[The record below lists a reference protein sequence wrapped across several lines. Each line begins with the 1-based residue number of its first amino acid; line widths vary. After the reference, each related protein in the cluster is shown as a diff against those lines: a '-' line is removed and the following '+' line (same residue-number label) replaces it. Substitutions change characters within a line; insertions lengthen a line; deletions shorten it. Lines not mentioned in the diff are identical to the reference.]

1 MNLLRIKSLLAA
13 SGVLLSVLIVT
24 ATPFVSAANV
34 GNVAPYGNNS
44 TPTDGHVFYLRSD
57 SENGTQRKIELMVYI
72 PQALG
77 DSNWNNLRIT
87 LDPASQLYSQN
98 GNNFNVCQIQYDS
111 TARPNYVAVTTYE
124 PGNPS
129 NVRQYSIAHSGNATN
144 TPVCQQKSGDNTPG
158 SNGSNVMYASYQLP
172 PSKPALDPDTG
183 NRFYRVEMD
192 IEFTSI
198 VPKTAGGI
206 RIRATASNNS
216 IKIGQ
221 NGGGIRSFPLVGDW
235 DIRDEDETS
244 IRVPLGYCTGPTPQ
258 TVRLRFYDADN
269 GSAFPGDTVSFR
281 IWSITEKKYIDLG
294 VDPPNGSD
302 PGSNG
307 TVSDSDPDPS
317 VVAPRFT
324 PTIGGSQAK
333 LSYVNITLQ
342 KFYKYELRVQGV
354 DPQNTVDIGLPFES
368 IYGDTDICN
377 DCSNCPTPHED
388 VIVGS
393 SIYGGGEVEVGSTV
407 TFTQAATVI
416 SENFPTGKEQGW
428 NEMAVRRA
436 VNTQTPPNQA
446 NYDANQG
453 NEDAGASGQVQKL
466 RLCAGGNY
474 NPTCPN
480 YRCQNGSTSPNGST
494 GCGNYNWRCEWTSP
508 NGTVKVNNV
517 GWAPPTPGCRIFQ
530 YQCRDASGNWTNN
543 VFKDYNSNET
553 TAETNYCTNRF
564 NCPAPSGTPT
574 FYNPSYGPGVCDIY
588 YCAYAPGNLFYAG
601 GNNPDGN
608 CALRCDNGAGS
619 AAPYHSEGDERCY
632 KAAAFTVTCTWE
644 DGNFTS
650 GTVTDNVTIYCQ
662 NPPNLTKSQS
672 VPELGRICATN
683 NVTNSDWITNAT
695 YLPPG
700 KGKGN
705 DPNEYRKDWGIVI
718 NQSSEVCAKVG
729 LKPYFHV
736 YGGDVNATA
745 SFSPCTTPNATT
757 VNSYNV
763 GTSPNSSGG
772 NFTGSGSQL
781 AIFARGA
788 ISEFVSDSQDGPLP
802 KSLTFGNTNA
812 AGLPWGG
819 NLSDLTCIPN
829 DEWDKITAPAGSIT
843 IDLGFNDPDL
853 TTVGPGANQKTAYV
867 NGDVYITGPISY
879 PQPFSLSDVPSLKI
893 VTTGNIFIQG
903 SIPEISGTFM
913 AKQKIYTC
921 AAYGG
926 SGLIAPAPEQM
937 AQVCRTPLKIY
948 GSFIADQVK
957 LLRTAGSRYYSV
969 ANPMSVL
976 NSTDPGV
983 PAELFLYTPDNWVRS
998 LDGDTPGTPQST
1010 QSILNLPPIL

>member
-1 MNLLRIKSLLAA
+1 MIKKRIFATVTMLALVASIVTPLIHVQPAEAA
-13 SGVLLSVLIVT
+13 SVGLKAPLPANSTSGNHVFFLRADPANGLQRNVRLSLYMPSN
-24 ATPFVSAANV
+24 TPPGALSSSYVELSPGAALGPPQV
-34 GNVAPYGNNS
+34 CEVKSSVAPTSNFI
-44 TPTDGHVFYLRSD
+44 TVTISD
-57 SENGTQRKIELMVYI
+57 PVNGANRT
-72 PQALG
+72 
-77 DSNWNNLRIT
+77 
-87 LDPASQLYSQN
+87 
-98 GNNFNVCQIQYDS
+98 
-111 TARPNYVAVTTYE
+111 VT
-124 PGNPS
+124 
-129 NVRQYSIAHSGNATN
+129 RIAHQVPNSPACSQANQ
-144 TPVCQQKSGDNTPG
+144 VNTPG
-158 SNGSNVMYASYQLP
+158 ASSAGNVLYARYALP
-172 PSKPALDPDTG
+172 NRPANLDTG
-183 NRFYRVEMD
+183 NTGLYKFDMEITYSD
-192 IEFTSI
+192 TNINQD
-198 VPKTAGGI
+198 AGGI
-206 RIRATASNNS
+206 RMVAIGGGRLTQ
-216 IKIGQ
+216 IGQ
-221 NGGGIRSFPLVGDW
+221 VGADNDNASDGFSFPLIGSW
-235 DIRDEDETS
+235 DNTTIFLPSTS
-244 IRVPLGYCTGPTPQ
+244 LNIPLGLPCKYTSGSR
-258 TVRLRFYDADN
+258 TVTIKVYDADN
-269 GSAFPGDTVSFR
+269 NMPAGHPFELNTLRVKVKRLNGPYQDLFDPQSVSPTPPSTIIDSGKTFVSGGGNKAKASFKVTLDA
-281 IWSITEKKYIDLG
+281 IAKYQLEIIDL
-294 VDPPNGSD
+294 N
-302 PGSNG
+302 
-307 TVSDSDPDPS
+307 
-317 VVAPRFT
+317 PRN
-324 PTIGGSQAK
+324 TI
-333 LSYVNITLQ
+333 
-342 KFYKYELRVQGV
+342 
-354 DPQNTVDIGLPFES
+354 DIGLPYDS
-368 IYGDTDICN
+368 VYGDPNICN
-377 DCSNCPTPHED
+377 DCPNCPIPGED
-388 VIVGS
+388 VVVKS
-393 SIYGGGEVEVGSTV
+393 NIYGGGEVEVGSSV
-407 TFTQAATVI
+407 TFTQAASVV
-416 SENFPTGKEQGW
+416 SGNFPTGKEQGW
-428 NEMAVRRA
+428 DEMAVRRA
-436 VNTQTPPNQA
+436 VNAQVPWNTGHYNTETRGPNGVNQA
-446 NYDANQG
+446 ANKNIQCG
-453 NEDAGASGQVQKL
+453 GGAWQPS
-466 RLCAGGNY
+466 CPGGNY
-474 NPTCPN
+474 TCHNGDRPFPNCNSPVNRGGYKWKCEVNGNESGVVQSNSTNPNNVTCPAIYQHYCAKSGTEDTSKT
-480 YRCQNGSTSPNGST
+480 YRDFTTNETNICDRYFCNAPSNEIKYDSPPNGA
-494 GCGNYNWRCEWTSP
+494 GFCQMFRC
-508 NGTVKVNNV
+508 
-517 GWAPPTPGCRIFQ
+517 AYDPT
-530 YQCRDASGNWTNN
+530 
-543 VFKDYNSNET
+543 
-553 TAETNYCTNRF
+553 
-564 NCPAPSGTPT
+564 GTPQ
-574 FYNPSYGPGVCDIY
+574 YW
-588 YCAYAPGNLFYAG
+588 PGNQ
-601 GNNPDGN
+601 DGN

-619 AAPYHSEGDERCY
+619 PAPYHSEGDERCY

-650 GTVTDNVTIYCQ
+650 GIVTDNVTIYCQ

-672 VPELGRICATN
+672 VPGLGRICATN
-683 NVTNSDWITNAT
+683 NVTNSGWITGGGGG

-705 DPNEYRKDWGIVI
+705 DPNEYRKDWRIVI
-718 NQSSEVCAKVG
+718 NQAQETCAKVG

-829 DEWDKITAPAGSIT
+829 DEWDKITAPAGSMT

-998 LDGDTPGTPQST
+998 LDSNTSGTPQST